1 MNFDLYILQWLTFDL
16 YILQWLTFD
25 LYISSGW
32 PIYVWGVL

>member
-1 MNFDLYILQWLTFDL
+1 MTVDLYILQWLTFDL

-32 PIYVWGVL
+32 PAYVWVVL